1 MAVNMNKVTLDKSRP
16 SVSLTKRGE
25 VQGNMRVNLNWSQGS
40 TGGFFKRKKGIDL
53 DLAAMYEL
61 ADGTKGIVQAL
72 GNSFGSLDQAPF
84 IFLDGDDRSGTN
96 SGGENLF
103 INLGQVNAFRR
114 ILIFAY
120 IYEGAP
126 NWSAAN
132 GLVTLFPTNG
142 PQVEVA
148 LDSADDR
155 AVSCAVAMLTNVNG
169 EMQVSREVRYIQGAQ
184 RDVDAA
190 YGFGMRWTA
199 GRK

>member
-16 SVSLTKRGE
+16 TVSLTKRGE
-25 VQGNMRVNLNWSQGS
+25 VQGNMRINLNWTQGA
-40 TGGFFKRKKGIDL
+40 TGGFFRKKKGIDL

-72 GNSFGSLDQAPF
+72 GNSFGNLQQAPF
-84 IFLDGDDRSGTN
+84 IFLDGDDRSGT
-96 SGGENLF
+96 SEGGENLF

-126 NWSAAN
+126 NWSSAN
-132 GLVTLFPTNG
+132 GVVTLVPTSG
-142 PQVEVA
+142 PQVEVL

-155 AVSCAVAMLTNVNG
+155 AISCAVAMLTNVNG

-184 RDVDAA
+184 REVDEA

>member
-25 VQGNMRVNLNWSQGS
+25 VQGNMRVNLNWTQGS
-40 TGGFFKRKKGIDL
+40 TGGFFKRNKGIDL

-72 GNSFGSLDQAPF
+72 GNSFGSLDRAPF
-84 IFLDGDDRSGTN
+84 IFLDGDDRSGT
-96 SGGENLF
+96 SQGGENLF

-155 AVSCAVAMLTNVNG
+155 SISCAVAMLTNVNG